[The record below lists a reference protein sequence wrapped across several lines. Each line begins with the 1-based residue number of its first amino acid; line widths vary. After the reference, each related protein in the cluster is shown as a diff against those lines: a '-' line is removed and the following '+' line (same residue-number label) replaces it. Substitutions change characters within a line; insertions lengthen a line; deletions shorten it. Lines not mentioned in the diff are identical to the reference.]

1 MFLYYN
7 DNGVESSFLNF
18 RLDKLPIK
26 GLSVILQDE
35 SSESDNERCF
45 QINTSHSSCWGRLL
59 SSFYF
64 SFEACKLLPKV
75 VNALEFCGLWLFS

>member
-1 MFLYYN
+1 MFLYYSY
-7 DNGVESSFLNF
+7 NGVESSFLNL
-18 RLDKLPIK
+18 RLNKLPIK
-26 GLSVILQDE
+26 GLSVTLQDE

>member
-7 DNGVESSFLNF
+7 NNGVESSFLNF

-26 GLSVILQDE
+26 GLSVTLQDE

-45 QINTSHSSCWGRLL
+45 QINTSHSSCWEN
-59 SSFYF
+59 F
-64 SFEACKLLPKV
+64 
-75 VNALEFCGLWLFS
+75 